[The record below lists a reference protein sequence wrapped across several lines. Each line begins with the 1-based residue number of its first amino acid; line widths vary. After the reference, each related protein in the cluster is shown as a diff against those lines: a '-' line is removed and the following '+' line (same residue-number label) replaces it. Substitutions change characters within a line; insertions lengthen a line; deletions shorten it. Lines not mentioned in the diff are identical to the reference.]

1 MYLFTRSVRFAP
13 GHLAD
18 SMAWAVGMADR
29 VNTGTGLDVRL
40 FSRVF
45 SPGLGTVAFATFV
58 DGLQELHDAN
68 DALLADAGYLAA
80 VDEGAAFVEGNP
92 DDALL
97 QIVHGQPDPSRAVT
111 YVSSVRTV
119 IANGNIARG
128 VDLGVQIAQ
137 HAEKLTGVPT
147 LFGVAMSG
155 PFGGVGWTTGYESVQ
170 HYEDAEG
177 ALMADPEWLELLD
190 REAATAYTDN
200 ATASEQLVWR
210 LVG

>member
-29 VNTGTGLDVRL
+29 VNTGTDLDVRL

-58 DGLQELHDAN
+58 EGLQALHDAN
-68 DALLADAGYLAA
+68 DALMGDAGYLAA
-80 VDEGAAFVEGNP
+80 VDEGAAFIDSNP

-97 QIVHGQPDPSRAVT
+97 QIVHGAPDPSRAVT
-111 YVSSVRTV
+111 YVSTVRTV
-119 IANGNIARG
+119 IANGMIQRG
-128 VDLGVQIAQ
+128 VDVGVQISQ
-137 HAEKLTGVPT
+137 HAEKVTGVPT
-147 LFGVAMSG
+147 LFGVSMSG
-155 PFGGVGWTTGYESVQ
+155 PYGSVGWTTGYESVQ
-170 HYEDAEG
+170 HFQDAEG
-177 ALMADPEWLELLD
+177 ALTTDPEWLALLD
-190 REAATAYTDN
+190 GEAATAYADS
-200 ATASEQLVWR
+200 AFASEQLVWR